1 MEKTE
6 VTPIQRVPKMG
17 APKSAQK
24 KVPENVRLKIYQE
37 HGRALSEA
45 TLIQRVWF
53 LFWFGWSDAS
63 DIPSSS
69 SRPGYWGKICEGP
82 FLY

>member
-1 MEKTE
+1 MALDQVSLETWQKNFLRYESTQTVIIRGKTE

-37 HGRALSEA
+37 HGRAL
-45 TLIQRVWF
+45 
-53 LFWFGWSDAS
+53 
-63 DIPSSS
+63 
-69 SRPGYWGKICEGP
+69 
-82 FLY
+82 

>member
-1 MEKTE
+1 MALDQVSLETWQKNYLRYESTQTVIIRGNTE

-37 HGRALSEA
+37 HGRAL
-45 TLIQRVWF
+45 
-53 LFWFGWSDAS
+53 
-63 DIPSSS
+63 
-69 SRPGYWGKICEGP
+69 
-82 FLY
+82 

>member
-1 MEKTE
+1 MALDQVSLETWQKNYLRYESTQTVIIRGKTE

-37 HGRALSEA
+37 HGRAL
-45 TLIQRVWF
+45 
-53 LFWFGWSDAS
+53 
-63 DIPSSS
+63 
-69 SRPGYWGKICEGP
+69 
-82 FLY
+82 